1 MLLKICF
8 KGLSFSQRIKL
19 VLSTHDFNTSNPS
32 VRMCLILHS
41 AAATLVCPASWHDF
55 CGSIAQGES
64 KLDPLRRK
72 TMMMTYWET
81 YFILLIYF

>member
-8 KGLSFSQRIKL
+8 KFLSFSQRIEL
-19 VLSTHDFNTSNPS
+19 VLSTHDFSTSNRS
-32 VRMCLILHS
+32 VRMCLTLQS
-41 AAATLVCPASWHDF
+41 AAATLVCPANWHDF

-64 KLDPLRRK
+64 KLDLLRRK

-81 YFILLIYF
+81 YFILLTYF